1 MAEAE
6 NSTVARPYARA
17 AFSSALGEAS
27 GLVTWSR
34 MLNQLAATVSDK
46 SVSNALEDPLLSA
59 EDEAQL
65 LIDIMGEELNVHGQN
80 FVHVLAGYSRISL
93 LPDISRT
100 FEKLRAN
107 HEKTMEVQITS
118 AFEVEEADKEILIA
132 ALKKNLQRDI
142 SLTTSV
148 DQTLLGGVVIRAED
162 TVTDN
167 SVRGKLNKLSLAL
180 N

>member
-1 MAEAE
+1 MAEVE
-6 NSTVARPYARA
+6 NSTAARPYARA
-17 AFSSALGEAS
+17 AFSSALDEAS
-27 GLVTWSR
+27 GLMTWSR
-34 MLNQLAATVSDK
+34 MLNQLAATVVDDV
-46 SVSNALEDPLLSA
+46 VSMALEDPRLSA
-59 EDEAQL
+59 EDEAAL
-65 LIDIMGEELNVHGQN
+65 LIGIMGEELNVHGQN
-80 FVHVLAGYSRISL
+80 FVHILADYGRIAL
-93 LPDISRT
+93 LPDICRM
-100 FEKLRAN
+100 FEMFRAN

-142 SLTTSV
+142 SITTTV
-148 DQTLLGGVVIRAED
+148 DRTLLGGVVIRAED